1 MKTYVLGMTGAS
13 GQAYGVRVLKE
24 LVRVADVH
32 LIISSTALSILKDET
47 GIDWASET
55 EAGTLRK
62 VMDYLAT
69 DRVFYWSE
77 HNMNAP
83 VASGSFRTDGML
95 VVPCSMKTLAG
106 IRGGYAN
113 TLIERAADVTLKE
126 GRPLLLSPREMPL
139 SALHLDNMLALARLG
154 VTIAPPIPAFYHR
167 PGSLDDMVDFVA
179 GKILDAMGIEHSLFR
194 RWGGPTP
201 SGGKATPPCDTGL

>member
-1 MKTYVLGMTGAS
+1 MKTYVLAMTGAS
-13 GQAYGVRVLKE
+13 GQVYGVRVLKE
-24 LVRVADVH
+24 LLKASEVH
-32 LIISSTALSILKDET
+32 LIMSSTALAILKDET
-47 GIDWASET
+47 GMDWASET
-55 EAGTLRK
+55 EAGTQRK
-62 VMDYLAT
+62 VRERLAT
-69 DRVFYWSE
+69 ERVHYWSE

-139 SALHLDNMLALARLG
+139 SAIHLENMLALARLG
-154 VTIAPPIPAFYHR
+154 VRMAPPIPAFYHR

-179 GKILDAMGIEHSLFR
+179 GKILDAMGVEHSLFR
-194 RWGGPTP
+194 RWGEGTPPGGKGTP
-201 SGGKATPPCDTGL
+201 SCDTGL